1 MKISITLILILLGL
15 SIAAQ
20 KLEPTESKVLYN
32 LYLKCNEGGVFANQ
46 EVIFINQS
54 DKSTITCL
62 SDAGGVVRVLLDIGN
77 VFEYRV
83 KNFSESRIVTMPNEP
98 YMFVNN
104 TLRYS
109 RNDIQFV
116 EKFKM
121 NPEQIKNVEN
131 AVKLLP
137 DTTYFNS
144 TKANSLKLDQNFSS
158 MTITLKDL
166 KRNPL
171 VGEMITV
178 SGRKNK
184 KNFKGPTDLAG
195 TIIFLLP
202 KGDTYDIS
210 FKHDPNYDIQEI
222 NYTLGTMKS
231 TMQIDY
237 LGSREIERR
246 LVLKEKQLKEEMIRL
261 EKERKDF
268 EEYMKREKI
277 SLLDARKKEI
287 KEYET
292 GKRSFS
298 DDVILK
304 VFERNKHWKDKLIVC
319 DLTGSMSPY
328 GAQLEIWYKLNLAKE
343 QNLQFVF
350 FNDGDQK
357 NDNDKKI
364 GATGG
369 IYYEKAKGI
378 DALITLMTRVQANGS
393 GGDCP
398 ENNMEALIK
407 GNETASAYKELIMI
421 ADNHAPI
428 KDIAL
433 LEKVKTPVRVILCGV
448 DDEIEPDYLRLAW
461 KTKGSIHTIEE
472 DVLSIGKLL
481 DGQEIKIKGQI
492 YRLMKNKF
500 ILIEKA

>member
-1 MKISITLILILLGL
+1 MKTTTTLILMLLSS
-15 SIAAQ
+15 SIVAQ

-46 EVIFINQS
+46 EVIFTNQS
-54 DKSTITCL
+54 DKSSITCI
-62 SDAGGVVRVLLDIGN
+62 SDAGGVVRVLLDVGN
-77 VFEYRV
+77 MFEYRV

-121 NPEQIKNVEN
+121 NSEQIKTVEL
-131 AVKLLP
+131 AVKSLP

-144 TKANSLKLDQNFSS
+144 IKTNSLKLDQNFSS
-158 MTITLKDL
+158 MNITLKDL

-178 SGRKNK
+178 SGRKYK
-184 KNFKGPTDLAG
+184 KHFKGPTDLTG
-195 TIIFLLP
+195 SIIFLLP
-202 KGDTYDIS
+202 KGDIYDIS

-222 NYTLGTMKS
+222 NYTLGAMKS

-277 SLLDARKKEI
+277 SILDARKKEI

-328 GAQLEIWYKLNLAKE
+328 GAQLEIWYKLNLTKE

-350 FNDGDQK
+350 FNDGDRKQ
-357 NDNDKKI
+357 DHDKKI
-364 GATGG
+364 GSTGG
-369 IYYEKAKGI
+369 IYYSKAKGV
-378 DALITLMTRVQANGS
+378 DELITLMTRVQAGGD

-407 GNETASAYKELIMI
+407 GSETAAPYKELIMI
-421 ADNHAPI
+421 ADNHAPV
-428 KDIAL
+428 KDIIL
-433 LEKVKTPVRVILCGV
+433 LETFKIPVKIILCGV
-448 DDEIEPDYLRLAW
+448 GDEIEADYLRLAW
-461 KTKGSIHTIEE
+461 KTKGSVHTMEE
-472 DVLSIGKLL
+472 DILSIGKLL
-481 DGQEIKIKGQI
+481 DGQEIKINGQT

-500 ILIEKA
+500 IRMEKA